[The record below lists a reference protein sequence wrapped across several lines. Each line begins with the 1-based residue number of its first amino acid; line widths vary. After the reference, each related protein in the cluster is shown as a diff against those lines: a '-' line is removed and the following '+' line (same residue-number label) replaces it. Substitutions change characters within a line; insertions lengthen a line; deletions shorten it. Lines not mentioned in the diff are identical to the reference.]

1 MFREGHGPGYT
12 EYALVYIQMEI
23 LNFENATFIH
33 SLAVF
38 FTSQNVTFFKIKNLY
53 WLQVHA
59 IH

>member
-1 MFREGHGPGYT
+1 MVLGT
-12 EYALVYIQMEI
+12 QNIALVYIQMEI

-33 SLAVF
+33 SLPVF
-38 FTSQNVTFFKIKNLY
+38 FTGQNVTFFKIKNLY